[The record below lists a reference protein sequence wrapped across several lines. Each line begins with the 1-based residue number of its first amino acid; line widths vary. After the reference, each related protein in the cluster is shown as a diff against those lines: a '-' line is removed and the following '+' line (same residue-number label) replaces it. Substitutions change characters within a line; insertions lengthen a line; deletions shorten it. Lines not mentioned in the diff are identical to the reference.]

1 MKNFFVKL
9 TKMLCVA
16 VLGVLGFSACSDDPE
31 GHWVAYGSPN
41 AKYKYMGTVTDEQ
54 GNPIEGI
61 NVVMSGDYV
70 SSTPLASL
78 TLKTDKD
85 GKFSTVTMS
94 SVNTRIK
101 TIEFVDVDGEANG
114 GEFESQTISPKD
126 MTMTQVAEGDGSWY
140 KGEFELSAT
149 IKLKSN
155 EKSNQ

>member
-61 NVVMSGDYV
+61 NVVLSGIV
-70 SSTPLASL
+70 NATGNASL

-85 GKFSTVTMS
+85 GKFATVPLQSYRTQ
-94 SVNTRIK
+94 
-101 TIEFVDVDGEANG
+101 IESIDFIDVDGEANG
-114 GEFESQTISPKD
+114 GEFESQTITPKD
-126 MTMTQVAEGDGSWY
+126 MTKTQTKEKDGWFV
-140 KGEFELSAT
+140 GEFEYSAN
-149 IKLKSN
+149 IKLK
-155 EKSNQ
+155 KQ

>member
-16 VLGVLGFSACSDDPE
+16 VLGVMGFSACSDDPE
-31 GHWVAYGSPN
+31 GGAAAYGSPT
-41 AKYKYMGTVTDEQ
+41 ADYKYMGTVTDEA

-70 SSTPLASL
+70 GGTPLASL

-85 GKFSTVTMS
+85 GKFSTIAMS
-94 SVNTRIK
+94 TVNTRLMK

-114 GEFESQTISPKD
+114 GEFETQTITPKD
-126 MTMTQVAEGDGSWY
+126 DMTKIQVKEGDGSWY
-140 KGEFELSAT
+140 MGEFEYSAD
-149 IKLKSN
+149 IKLK
-155 EKSNQ
+155 KK

>member
-1 MKNFFVKL
+1 MLIGKVIKW
-9 TKMLCVA
+9 LCVA
-16 VLGVLGFSACSDDPE
+16 VMGVLGFAACSDDPE
-31 GHWVAYGSPN
+31 GGYAAYGSPT
-41 AKYKYMGTVTDEQ
+41 ADYKYLGTVTDED

-70 SSTPLASL
+70 SSTPFASL

-114 GEFESQTISPKD
+114 GEFESQTITPKD
-126 MTMTQVAEGDGSWY
+126 MTKTQTKEKDGWFV
-140 KGEFELSAT
+140 GEFEYSAN
-149 IKLKSN
+149 IKLK
-155 EKSNQ
+155 KQ

>member
-1 MKNFFVKL
+1 
-9 TKMLCVA
+9 MLCVA

-31 GHWVAYGSPN
+31 GGAAAYGSPT
-41 AKYKYMGTVTDEQ
+41 ADYKYMGTVTDEA

-114 GEFESQTISPKD
+114 GEFESQTITPKD
-126 MTMTQVAEGDGSWY
+126 MTKTQTKEKDGWFV
-140 KGEFELSAT
+140 GEFEYSAN
-149 IKLKSN
+149 IKLK
-155 EKSNQ
+155 KQ

>member
-31 GHWVAYGSPN
+31 SASVAYGSPN
-41 AKYKYMGTVTDEQ
+41 AKYKYVGTVTDEQ

-70 SSTPLASL
+70 SSTPFASL

-85 GKFSTVTMS
+85 GKFSTVTLT
-94 SVNTRIK
+94 SVNTRIN
-101 TIEFVDVDGEANG
+101 TLDFVDVDGEANG
-114 GEFESQTISPKD
+114 GEFESQTITPKD
-126 MTMTQVAEGDGSWY
+126 MTKTQIKEGDGGWY
-140 KGEFELSAT
+140 MGEFELSAN
-149 IKLKSN
+149 IKLK
-155 EKSNQ
+155 KQ

>member
-1 MKNFFVKL
+1 MKNFIVKL
-9 TKMLCVA
+9 SKMLCVA

-31 GHWVAYGSPN
+31 SASVAYCSPN
-41 AKYKYMGTVTDEQ
+41 AKYKYVGTVTDEQ

-70 SSTPLASL
+70 SSTPFASL

-94 SVNTRIK
+94 SVNTHIK

-114 GEFESQTISPKD
+114 GEFESQTITPKD
-126 MTMTQVAEGDGSWY
+126 MTKTQIKEGDGSWY
-140 KGEFELSAT
+140 KGESELSAN
-149 IKLKSN
+149 IKLK
-155 EKSNQ
+155 KQ

>member
-31 GHWVAYGSPN
+31 SASVAYGSPN
-41 AKYKYMGTVTDEQ
+41 AKYKYVGTVTDEQ

-70 SSTPLASL
+70 SSTPFASL

-94 SVNTRIK
+94 SVNTHIDL
-101 TIEFVDVDGEANG
+101 TIEFGRRNNTQQRNFLSLFPGVEPGER
-114 GEFESQTISPKD
+114 
-126 MTMTQVAEGDGSWY
+126 
-140 KGEFELSAT
+140 
-149 IKLKSN
+149 
-155 EKSNQ
+155 